1 MQVTAIFIWIIFVLG
16 SAVLIYVSRQ
26 ALRQPGSH
34 GYYRFFAW
42 EILLIMFLV
51 NMQVWFLNPFSWHQ
65 LVSWVLLFLSIPLLL
80 EGLRLLREI
89 GKLDAARRDA
99 SLLGLEKTS
108 RLVTIGLYRYIRHP
122 LYTSLLCLDWG
133 IFFKYPSWVGAGL
146 ALLCTFFLVATARSE
161 EDEDIHFF
169 GQEYVEY
176 IKHSK
181 MFIPFIF

>member
-1 MQVTAIFIWIIFVLG
+1 MSWMNTAVWLLCLLG
-16 SAVLIYVSRQ
+16 SAGLIYVSRH

-34 GYYRFFAW
+34 GFYRFFAW
-42 EILLIMFLV
+42 EILLIMFLL
-51 NMQVWFLNPFSWHQ
+51 NLPVWFAQPFSWHQ
-65 LVSWVLLFLSIPLLL
+65 LVSWLLLLLSILLVL

-89 GKLDAARRDA
+89 GKLDATRRDA

-122 LYTSLLCLDWG
+122 LYASLLCLDWG
-133 IFFKYPSWVGAGL
+133 IFFKAPAWGGALL
-146 ALLCTFFLVATARSE
+146 ALLCTLLLVATARSE
-161 EDEDIHFF
+161 EHENSAYF

-176 IKHSK
+176 MRRSR